1 MKNRLIS
8 VIGRKGSGKSVA
20 ATRVMANCPRI
31 VLFDVMGEH
40 DWCPNPV
47 ESIEELE
54 EGLRDM
60 HNGGGSRARFALR
73 FLPSTFAEIEP
84 FAEMM
89 RRCSNITVL
98 FEETP
103 GWTSA
108 NSMPESFERLVLT
121 GRHKAINMVFTG
133 QRFSEMSRTLTAQ
146 CDAFVVFSSGEPLDL
161 QALEARTSSEFRRA
175 VQELPQYKALVFDV
189 VSREYFHFDQEA
201 ALRVMKS

>member
-1 MKNRLIS
+1 MKNKLCA
-8 VIGRKGSGKSVA
+8 VIGRKGSGKSIA
-20 ATRVMANCPRI
+20 ATRIMANCPRI

-40 DWCPNPV
+40 GWCPNPV
-47 ESIEELE
+47 QGIEELE
-54 EGLRDM
+54 EGLRDL
-60 HNGGGSRARFALR
+60 HNGNGSRARFALR
-73 FLPSTFAEIEP
+73 FLPSAFADIEP
-84 FAEMM
+84 FADMM
-89 RRCSNITVL
+89 RRCSNVTVL

-108 NSMPESFERLVLT
+108 SSMPENFERLVLT

-161 QALEARTSSEFRRA
+161 QALEARTSSDFRRA

-189 VSREYFHFDQEA
+189 VSREHFPFNQEA
-201 ALRVMKS
+201 ALRVMRS

>member
-40 DWCPNPV
+40 DWCPNPL

-89 RRCSNITVL
+89 RRCSNVTVL

-108 NSMPESFERLVLT
+108 SSMPESFERLVLT

-133 QRFSEMSRTLTAQ
+133 QRFSEMSRTLDFATLNW
-146 CDAFVVFSSGEPLDL
+146 PLL
-161 QALEARTSSEFRRA
+161 II
-175 VQELPQYKALVFDV
+175 
-189 VSREYFHFDQEA
+189 
-201 ALRVMKS
+201 

>member
-1 MKNRLIS
+1 MRNRLVA

-20 ATRVMANCPRI
+20 AIRLMANCPRI

-54 EGLRDM
+54 EGLRAM
-60 HNGGGSRARFALR
+60 HNGDGSRARFAIR
-73 FLPSTFAEIEP
+73 FLPSLNEDIEP
-84 FAEMM
+84 FADVM
-89 RRCSNITVL
+89 RRCSNVTVL

-108 NSMPESFERLVLT
+108 SSMPSSFERLVLR

-161 QALEARTSSEFRRA
+161 QAIEARTSSDFRRA
-175 VQELPQYKALVFDV
+175 VQELPRYKAVVFDV
-189 VSREYFHFDQEA
+189 QGRESFPFDQDA
-201 ALRVMKS
+201 AVRIMKP